1 MAQLTASSEAALRG
15 LGERYLWKARFVHEL
30 NYFLIACGE
39 GRYDFLVT
47 QPLIY
52 VVDVDAAG
60 NVAGEAVTMG
70 ARAANVTGD
79 SLAALLED
87 VAGSLL

>member
-1 MAQLTASSEAALRG
+1 MAQLTASSEAALRR

-30 NYFLIACGE
+30 NFSLIACGE
-39 GRYDFLVT
+39 GRYDFLVE
-47 QPLIY
+47 QPLTY
-52 VVDVDAAG
+52 VVEVDEAG

-70 ARAANVTGD
+70 ARAANVTGG

-87 VAGSLL
+87 VAGILL